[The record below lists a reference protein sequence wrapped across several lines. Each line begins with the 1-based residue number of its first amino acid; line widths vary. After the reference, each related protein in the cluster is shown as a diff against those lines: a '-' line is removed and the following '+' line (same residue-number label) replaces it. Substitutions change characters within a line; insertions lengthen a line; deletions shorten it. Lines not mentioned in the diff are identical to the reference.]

1 MQARELWEV
10 LVPCMMRGK
19 PVRTRHHKEWDK
31 VVRSLAGGL
40 TILSPAKGQWVE
52 PITNMLYEERVIPVR
67 MACTRKQLR
76 RIIDFTIKHYDQK
89 AVMAYLVSTEVII
102 KFRDE
107 VKNAVLR

>member
-1 MQARELWEV
+1 MQVRELWEV

-52 PITNMLYEERVIPVR
+52 PVTNTLYEERVIPVR
-67 MACTRKQLR
+67 IACTRKQVH

-107 VKNAVLR
+107 VQNVAIR